1 MLEASCGSNTQLVT
15 CDQLFEI
22 VRNTAASRIDVK
34 KCFSIV
40 STVQYSSVCFRK
52 YTIFLH
58 RIDIQIRNRPWFT
71 MVYYG
76 LPMVHY
82 GLPMVYLGQWST
94 SPEWSAAQLGSLL
107 QCCGGPGSHDD
118 DDLNKNSDKI
128 IIIMLYHICKYIII
142 YMCVYYIILCIIC
155 WTFLNND

>member
-1 MLEASCGSNTQLVT
+1 
-15 CDQLFEI
+15 
-22 VRNTAASRIDVK
+22 
-34 KCFSIV
+34 
-40 STVQYSSVCFRK
+40 
-52 YTIFLH
+52 
-58 RIDIQIRNRPWFT
+58 
-71 MVYYG
+71 
-76 LPMVHY
+76 MVHY

-142 YMCVYYIILCIIC
+142 YIYMCVYYIILCIIC

>member
-40 STVQYSSVCFRK
+40 QYSAVLFSMLQEIYYFFFIELTYRSE
-52 YTIFLH
+52 
-58 RIDIQIRNRPWFT
+58 IDHGSLWFT
-71 MVYYG
+71 YG

-94 SPEWSAAQLGSLL
+94 SPEWSAAQLGSLP

-142 YMCVYYIILCIIC
+142 YIYIYVCIILYCV
-155 WTFLNND
+155 